1 MNQKTREFLNKN
13 EILNSA
19 LIGFEFEFYSRL
31 SFGQISIE
39 LSNLLGKKIV
49 TAYKIQ
55 GLKGEKVPASHT
67 EIDVDYN
74 QYKLEHDFSGGKSMV
89 ELVTGPTPLF
99 EAKVILAKVLNWI
112 KENGKTTERCGIHVN
127 MSFNK
132 FSTPNEKVDISS
144 LDPLRFIL
152 TFDEDYVFSKFPN
165 RKDNVFARSI
175 DYVFP
180 NNLFSFNDDIKT
192 INRSSFSVPSEKYF
206 GFNFLKLAKGYL
218 ELRYLGGKGYEE
230 KIKDII
236 DIMDYS
242 IFTIYDCLINRSY
255 TEQNLSRLKSR
266 LYEHK
271 KFINGILNYN
281 TFKTFYKNIDIYID
295 LKQDQQLLS
304 TYWNEYRYALFDL
317 IYVNGMKS
325 GHINLDIDL
334 HRYQVKDGVFYRPW
348 MLKDYDLIDCRFK
361 NAIFDNCTIIGC
373 KIKSSQLFF
382 TEIILDNEIEDSK
395 VKSCYIKTI
404 DNKFTNT
411 YIDNMPHNIKG
422 EISRCIIR
430 SGALSDLSMIDDKT
444 TVVGV

>member
-55 GLKGEKVPASHT
+55 GLNGEKVPASHT

-127 MSFNK
+127 ISFNK

-192 INRSSFSVPSEKYF
+192 ISRSSFSVPSEKYF

-230 KIKDII
+230 KVKDII

-334 HRYQVKDGVFYRPW
+334 HRYQVKDGVFYKPW

-382 TEIILDNEIEDSK
+382 TEIILDNEIDDSK
-395 VKSCYIKTI
+395 IKSCYIKTI

-422 EISRCIIR
+422 EISKCIIR